1 MGQVQ
6 DKLEGVEGLEE
17 ALPGAE
23 GLPTEAGGAVGGR
36 GGTREKEVCS
46 TRQYSGRASLRG
58 SDQSSEEEPPAPS
71 IEQNVH
77 SRKHWVS
84 PFSACKGREGGDNQE
99 RGGGEEG
106 EVKKEGG
113 STFPSVTQE
122 SDCSQMPRS
131 RARSEEQ
138 RPRKNRQFNQFYQTK
153 SGGMNEEEPHTE
165 SQRKKMETSLLHD
178 VNCDGETVED
188 HCVDGSSESKIRK
201 GGFCKGTENVGHKAG
216 KKRLLLLDPQGQNE
230 TPRGDEQ
237 HEEHGIKDNEQ
248 DFAPIDH
255 EEGETYPG
263 RASYSGASPAL
274 PRSEP
279 SSILEKLL
287 SRSRKEAAPGLSKI
301 KEVDLLEENSVEAL
315 NQTNVSEAIKFNNAE
330 HNVKIKD
337 VVVQGEV
344 EMRSSLDVQWDRT
357 SPEDIEPGAPERS
370 RPQVVAGD
378 LVLKSPPFSE
388 LTSKS
393 SEEQHGGH
401 MVGTHKTHN
410 THTTG
415 LDIGTGQYPYD
426 NPTSDA
432 INAHMSDKGG
442 VRMRQKSE
450 NQQTPH
456 DETKHAAM
464 SARDGDDSA
473 VESDRSQATPK
484 SRPVSELIKE
494 TNQLHE
500 KLHHDR
506 PKSAETKP
514 DVALEQAYS
523 VKVAQMKAA
532 FDIAQRS
539 PDRGLERKPSVR
551 KGKKDHYKTSCSK
564 IHMIE
569 FSCENKR
576 AGDALF
582 Y

>member
-122 SDCSQMPRS
+122 SDWSQKPRS

-153 SGGMNEEEPHTE
+153 SGGMNEEEPNTE

-255 EEGETYPG
+255 EEGETYPA

-301 KEVDLLEENSVEAL
+301 KEVDLVEENSVEAL
-315 NQTNVSEAIKFNNAE
+315 NQTNVSKFNNAE
-330 HNVKIKD
+330 HNVKIRD

-357 SPEDIEPGAPERS
+357 SPEDIEPGAPEGS
-370 RPQVVAGD
+370 RPQ
-378 LVLKSPPFSE
+378 
-388 LTSKS
+388 
-393 SEEQHGGH
+393 
-401 MVGTHKTHN
+401 
-410 THTTG
+410 
-415 LDIGTGQYPYD
+415 
-426 NPTSDA
+426 
-432 INAHMSDKGG
+432 
-442 VRMRQKSE
+442 
-450 NQQTPH
+450 
-456 DETKHAAM
+456 
-464 SARDGDDSA
+464 
-473 VESDRSQATPK
+473 
-484 SRPVSELIKE
+484 
-494 TNQLHE
+494 
-500 KLHHDR
+500 
-506 PKSAETKP
+506 SAETKP

-532 FDIAQRS
+532 FDIAQKS